1 MFKPGLRRVRFAP
14 SVAASTQSKTWRAV
28 LARRAPASPAACVSH
43 YTSMLNAV
51 TSFYLEHEAALHTAG
66 AWIMIGVG
74 TIVLVT
80 ELCGVVAPYGRH
92 GMAGSSWFGPL
103 INAKVAWAVQESG
116 AFLVPAALLCFGE
129 PRCLHSWTNW
139 LLLRMFMVH
148 YFQRSFIY
156 PPLMRGAKPMPIGIC
171 FLALTFCV
179 FNGWLQGRLWTALEV
194 REVPTSAADAAC
206 LGLGFSLWA
215 AGFAIN
221 LHADSVLRGLRKTP
235 GDTAY
240 YVPRGERDRVGASHP
255 PAAATRSFW
264 TRAHATCA
272 CACHLHMPLHM
283 YMCTS
288 QAHAHVTCRWRVR
301 VRFRCQL
308 LRRARRVVR
317 VRARCEA
324 RSSLCICLF
333 HLL

>member
-1 MFKPGLRRVRFAP
+1 MLARLARCR
-14 SVAASTQSKTWRAV
+14 AAS
-28 LARRAPASPAACVSH
+28 LH
-43 YTSMLNAV
+43 TSMLPV
-51 TSFYLEHEAALHTAG
+51 ISFYLEHEAALHTAG

-74 TIVLVT
+74 TIVLIT

-116 AFLVPAALLCFGE
+116 AFLVPAALLCVGE

-139 LLLRMFMVH
+139 LLLSMFMVH

-156 PPLMRGAKPMPIGIC
+156 PPLMRGGKPMPIGIC

-179 FNGWLQGRLWTALEV
+179 FNGWLQGRLWTSLEV

-240 YVPRGERDRVGASHP
+240 YVPRGE
-255 PAAATRSFW
+255 
-264 TRAHATCA
+264 
-272 CACHLHMPLHM
+272 
-283 YMCTS
+283 
-288 QAHAHVTCRWRVR
+288 
-301 VRFRCQL
+301 
-308 LRRARRVVR
+308 
-317 VRARCEA
+317 
-324 RSSLCICLF
+324 
-333 HLL
+333 